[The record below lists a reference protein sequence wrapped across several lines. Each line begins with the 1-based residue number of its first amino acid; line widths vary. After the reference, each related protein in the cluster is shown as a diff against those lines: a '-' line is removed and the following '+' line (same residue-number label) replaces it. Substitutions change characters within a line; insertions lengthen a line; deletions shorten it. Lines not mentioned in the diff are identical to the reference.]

1 MVQVLCS
8 LLAAAVVAAAPP
20 EGNGPPKGNVAHLSQ
35 CVVSLID
42 EVELPA
48 RVAGV
53 LMTLQLE
60 DGTKVREG
68 LRVSKKQLLG
78 KLDDADALAR
88 QKAAELEHRVAE
100 GEAKKA
106 EAGISAA
113 DATVSVAGAE
123 VQESEAINRKAKG
136 SIPPTQLRRQ
146 QLTEQRAKTEADVA
160 RREAETA
167 SLTVE
172 SRGAQVEVASIN
184 TCHHRIESPLDGAVV
199 QVYRHEGEWVS
210 PGDPIVRIVYL
221 DKLRVEGYL
230 DITKHLPEEVAGRPV
245 RIELTLKN
253 RKEVFNGRVSYV
265 SPLVELSG
273 AYRVWAEI
281 ENRERDGFPI
291 ARPGVTAEMFI
302 LLDQPAVPA
311 KPSP

>member
-1 MVQVLCS
+1 MVYGFCS
-8 LLAAAVVAAAPP
+8 LLAATVLAAAPP
-20 EGNGPPKGNVAHLSQ
+20 QGNAPAKENVAHLSQ

-42 EVELPA
+42 EVEVPA

-53 LMTLQLE
+53 LMTLQTE
-60 DGTKVREG
+60 DGAAVREG
-68 LRVSKKQLLG
+68 LRVSRRQLLG

-113 DATVSVAGAE
+113 DATVAVAGAE

-172 SRGAQVEVASIN
+172 SKGAQVEVASIN
-184 TCHHRIESPLDGAVV
+184 TNHHRIESPLDGTVV
-199 QVYRHEGEWVS
+199 QVYKHEGEWVS

-230 DITKHLPEEVAGRPV
+230 DITRQLPEEVAGRPV
-245 RIELTLKN
+245 RIELSLKN
-253 RKEVFNGRVSYV
+253 RKEVFNGRISYV

-281 ENRERDGFPI
+281 ENREKDGFPI

-302 LLDQPAVPA
+302 LLDQPAAAA
-311 KPSP
+311 KPGP